1 MDPGHSGGPQTQVH
15 EHSPSS
21 LPPDLPPL
29 QSGDL
34 TDPDK
39 QGTGSSHQRGDNP
52 GHGGWDR
59 LHQPN
64 VPCPEIGRGMEAGD
78 QSEGPE
84 PVCSLSPLQDGIH
97 SDNQGPGQTGRL
109 VAETRLEQ
117 CVPDSTYPPGPPEVS
132 ALPVARPDMAVQGAS
147 IRLSSA
153 PLTFTKITKPVVST
167 LRRLGIRMSL
177 YLDDMLLMADS
188 VQEARAHLRAAIEI
202 LVALGF
208 VINMGKSTF
217 QPSQKLEFLGFCI
230 DT

>member
-1 MDPGHSGGPQTQVH
+1 
-15 EHSPSS
+15 
-21 LPPDLPPL
+21 
-29 QSGDL
+29 
-34 TDPDK
+34 
-39 QGTGSSHQRGDNP
+39 
-52 GHGGWDR
+52 
-59 LHQPN
+59 
-64 VPCPEIGRGMEAGD
+64 
-78 QSEGPE
+78 
-84 PVCSLSPLQDGIH
+84 
-97 SDNQGPGQTGRL
+97 
-109 VAETRLEQ
+109 
-117 CVPDSTYPPGPPEVS
+117 
-132 ALPVARPDMAVQGAS
+132 MAVQGAS

-230 DT
+230 DTQNMILSLPHQRLHSLQTLARQILAQKKATIHLLAHLLGMMVAAHPAVLPAPLTFGV